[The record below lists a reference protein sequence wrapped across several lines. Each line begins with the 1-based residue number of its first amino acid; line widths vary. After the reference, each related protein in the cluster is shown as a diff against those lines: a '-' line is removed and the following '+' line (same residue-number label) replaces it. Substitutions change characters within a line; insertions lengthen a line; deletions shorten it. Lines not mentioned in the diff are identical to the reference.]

1 MRGSLSRL
9 SLLWKIMLSTSIA
22 LTMLFAL
29 TAWLVQDQFAR
40 IASLSVEEEVRQ
52 GFDAYRSLW
61 KARANQLASVCSVM
75 SRMSDVRAAFG
86 TADQA
91 TIRDTAGEIWSKV
104 SDQDAFFTVTD
115 PRGVVLARLGGSD
128 GLPGRTISAVPQAAS
143 RFPEQTSG
151 FLLEGG
157 QLYQI
162 VLTPVYVDSS
172 SGAGLL
178 NVLVAGYVV
187 DSALANR
194 LKQTTGGSEFVF
206 VSKAVS
212 GGASGGLVMAST
224 LPPGAA
230 GLPSDPS
237 RELARVTIGGVH
249 YLQFS
254 TPLAD
259 EQSRPIGELH
269 ILRSFDIANRR
280 IDMLRS
286 RMIAVWILAVLIG
299 LALTYLLAKRILRPV
314 QVLDQA
320 AAEIG
325 RRNYAIRVE
334 PKTED
339 ELGRLSKTFNSMAES
354 IQTAREDLIRQE
366 RISTIGRLSTS
377 IVHDLRNPLAAI
389 YGGAEMLIDN
399 ADLPPE
405 QVRRLAQN
413 IYRSSRHVQE
423 LLSEL
428 SDVTRGRTQTPEPCH
443 LNEIVTAASEMLAT
457 QAKQS
462 GVEIRS
468 EIAPDVEL
476 PLERSRMERVFENLF
491 NNAIE
496 AMPAGGTI
504 RITSQSGAR
513 DVTIAVEDTGPG
525 IEQSIASRLFEPF
538 VTAGKKNGIGLGLAL
553 SRKTVVDHGGDMWAE
568 STSGRGARFLVRL
581 PR

>member
-1 MRGSLSRL
+1 MKGPLARV

-22 LTMLFAL
+22 VTLLFAL
-29 TAWLVQDQFAR
+29 TGWLVQDQFAR
-40 IASLSVEEEVRQ
+40 IASLSLEEEVRQ
-52 GFDAYRSLW
+52 SFEAYRSLW

-75 SRMSDVRAAFG
+75 SRMSDVRSAFG
-86 TADQA
+86 IGDQA

-104 SDQDAFFTVTD
+104 SDQDAFFAVTD
-115 PRGVVLARLGGSD
+115 PRGAVLARLGGSA
-128 GLPGRTISAVPQAAS
+128 GLKDTTIAVVPKAAS
-143 RFPEQTSG
+143 RFPQQASG
-151 FLLEGG
+151 FLFEGG
-157 QLYQI
+157 HLYQM

-178 NVLVAGYVV
+178 NVLVAGYAV
-187 DSALANR
+187 DSALADK
-194 LKQTTGGSEFVF
+194 LKESTGGSDFVF
-206 VSKAVS
+206 IS
-212 GGASGGLVMAST
+212 GGQVIAST
-224 LPPGAA
+224 LKASPAGVFANAA
-230 GLPSDPS
+230 G
-237 RELARVTIGGVH
+237 ELTHVQLQGAH

-254 TPLAD
+254 TPLVD

-269 ILRSFDIANRR
+269 ILRSFDSADNRIAT
-280 IDMLRS
+280 LRQ
-286 RMIAVWILAVLIG
+286 RMFGVWAVAVLVG
-299 LALTYLLAKRILRPV
+299 LALTYLLARRILQPV
-314 QVLDQA
+314 QELDQA

-325 RRNYAIRVE
+325 RRNYGVRVE
-334 PKTED
+334 PKTDD
-339 ELGRLSKTFNSMAES
+339 ELGRLSKTFNNMAES
-354 IQTAREDLIRQE
+354 IQSAREDLIRQE

-399 ADLPPE
+399 SDMAPE

-428 SDVTRGRTQTPEPCH
+428 SDVTRGRTQAPEPCS
-443 LNEIVTAASEMLAT
+443 LNEIVSAASEMLAP
-457 QAKQS
+457 QAKKS

-468 EIAPDVEL
+468 EIESNIEL

-504 RITSQSGAR
+504 RVTSQTGDR

-525 IEQSIASRLFEPF
+525 IAQSISARLFEPF
-538 VTAGKKNGIGLGLAL
+538 VTAGKTNGIGLGLAL

-568 STSGRGARFLVRL
+568 SKKGRGARFLVRL
-581 PR
+581 PK

>member
-1 MRGSLSRL
+1 MKGPFTRL

-22 LTMLFAL
+22 VTLLFAI
-29 TAWLVQDQFAR
+29 TGWLVQDQFAR

-52 GFDAYRSLW
+52 SFEAYRSLW

-104 SDQDAFFTVTD
+104 SDHDAFFVVTD
-115 PRGVVLARLGGSD
+115 PRGTVLARLGGST
-128 GLPGRTISAVPQAAS
+128 GFKGVHIAVVPTAAS
-143 RFPEQTSG
+143 RFPEQASG

-157 QLYQI
+157 QLFQI

-178 NVLVAGYVV
+178 NVLVAGYMV
-187 DSALANR
+187 DSALATK
-194 LKQTTGGSEFVF
+194 LKESTGGSEFVF
-206 VSKAVS
+206 VS
-212 GGASGGLVMAST
+212 GGQVMGST
-224 LPPGAA
+224 LPAANVDVPKDNGEEMSHVTLGGANF
-230 GLPSDPS
+230 
-237 RELARVTIGGVH
+237 
-249 YLQFS
+249 LQFS
-254 TPLAD
+254 TPLVD
-259 EQSRPIGELH
+259 EQSRQVGELH
-269 ILRSFDIANRR
+269 ILRSFATVDRR
-280 IDMLRS
+280 VSTLRQ
-286 RMIAVWILAVLIG
+286 RMVPVWLIAVLAG
-299 LALTYLLAKRILRPV
+299 LALTYWLAKRILQPV
-314 QVLDQA
+314 KALDAA

-325 RRNYAIRVE
+325 RRNYGVRVQ
-334 PKTED
+334 PRTED

-389 YGGAEMLIDN
+389 YGGAEMLVDS
-399 ADLPPE
+399 DLSPD
-405 QVRRLAQN
+405 QVKRLAQN

-428 SDVTRGRTQTPEPCH
+428 SDVTRGRTQAPEPCN
-443 LNEIVTAASEMLAT
+443 LTEIVAAASEMLAS
-457 QAKQS
+457 QARKS
-462 GVEIRS
+462 GVEIRC
-468 EIAPDVEL
+468 EIRSDVEL

-496 AMPAGGTI
+496 AMPGGGVI
-504 RITSQSGAR
+504 RVSSSSGEG

-525 IEQSIASRLFEPF
+525 IDKSIASRLFEPF

-568 STSGRGARFLVRL
+568 AKTSPGARFVVRL
-581 PR
+581 PK

>member
-1 MRGSLSRL
+1 MKSPLSRL

-22 LTMLFAL
+22 LTLLFAL

-52 GFDAYRSLW
+52 SFEAYRSLW
-61 KARANQLASVCSVM
+61 KARATQLASVCAVM

-86 TADQA
+86 TGDRA

-104 SDQDAFFTVTD
+104 SDYDAFFTVTD
-115 PRGVVLARLGGSD
+115 PRGVVLGRLGGSAEL
-128 GLPGRTISAVPQAAS
+128 GGTTIEAVPQAAS
-143 RFPEQTSG
+143 RFPDQASG
-151 FLLEGG
+151 FLLEDG

-178 NVLVAGYVV
+178 NVLVAGYRV
-187 DSALANR
+187 DSALVNR
-194 LKQTTGGSEFVF
+194 LKQSTGGSEFVF
-206 VSKAVS
+206 ISHGQVI
-212 GGASGGLVMAST
+212 AST
-224 LPPGAA
+224 LAPGAA
-230 GLPSDPS
+230 TATLNPA
-237 RELARVTIGGVH
+237 ELTPIVIAGAH

-269 ILRSFDIANRR
+269 ILRSFDTANRR
-280 IDMLRS
+280 INMLRT
-286 RMIAVWILAVLIG
+286 RMFAVWILAVLVG
-299 LALTYLLAKRILRPV
+299 LALTYLLARRILRPV
-314 QVLDQA
+314 QALDQA

-325 RRNYAIRVE
+325 RRNYGVRVE
-334 PKTED
+334 AKTED
-339 ELGRLSKTFNSMAES
+339 ELGRLSNTFNSMAES

-399 ADLPPE
+399 GDLPPE

-413 IYRSSRHVQE
+413 SYRSSRHVQE

-428 SDVTRGRTQTPEPCH
+428 SDVTRGRTQTPEPCK
-443 LNEIVTAASEMLAT
+443 LNEIVSAASEMLAT
-457 QAKQS
+457 QARKS
-462 GVEIRS
+462 GVDIRS
-468 EIAPDVEL
+468 EISPDVEL

-496 AMPAGGTI
+496 AMPAGGSI
-504 RITSQSGAR
+504 RITSKTGAR
-513 DVTIAVEDTGPG
+513 DVTIAIEDTGPG

-568 STSGRGARFLVRL
+568 PVIGSGARFLVRL
-581 PR
+581 PK

>member
-1 MRGSLSRL
+1 
-9 SLLWKIMLSTSIA
+9 MLSTSIA
-22 LTMLFAL
+22 VTLLFAL
-29 TAWLVQDQFAR
+29 TGWLVQDQFAR

-52 GFDAYRSLW
+52 SFEAYRSLW
-61 KARANQLASVCSVM
+61 KARANQLASVCAVM

-86 TADQA
+86 TGDRA

-104 SDQDAFFTVTD
+104 SDQDAFFVVTD
-115 PRGVVLARLGGSD
+115 PRGAVLARLGGSA
-128 GLPGRTISAVPQAAS
+128 GLKGTTIARVPTAAA
-143 RFPEQTSG
+143 RFPNQASG

-162 VLTPVYVDSS
+162 VITPVYVDTG

-178 NVLVAGYVV
+178 NVLVAGYMV
-187 DSALANR
+187 DSALANK
-194 LKQTTGGSEFVF
+194 LKESTGGSEFIF
-206 VSKAVS
+206 VS
-212 GGASGGLVMAST
+212 GGQVMGSTLAAAASGIHQEVGEEMAHVT
-224 LPPGAA
+224 LGGAN
-230 GLPSDPS
+230 
-237 RELARVTIGGVH
+237 

-254 TPLAD
+254 TPLVD
-259 EQSRPIGELH
+259 EQSLQVGELH
-269 ILRSFDIANRR
+269 ILRSFDTVDRR
-280 IDMLRS
+280 ISTLRQ
-286 RMIAVWILAVLIG
+286 RMFAVWIIAVLAG
-299 LALTYLLAKRILRPV
+299 LALTYLLAKRILQPV
-314 QVLDQA
+314 KALDEA

-325 RRNYAIRVE
+325 RRNYGVRVE

-389 YGGAEMLIDN
+389 YGGAEMLVDS
-399 ADLPPE
+399 DLPRD

-428 SDVTRGRTQTPEPCH
+428 TDVTRGRTQAPEPCSI
-443 LNEIVTAASEMLAT
+443 NEIVTAACEMLAP
-457 QAKQS
+457 QARKS

-468 EIAPDVEL
+468 EIQPGIEL

-496 AMPAGGTI
+496 AMPNGGTV
-504 RITSQSGAR
+504 RVSSQTNER

-525 IEQSIASRLFEPF
+525 IDQSIASRLFEPF

-568 STSGRGARFLVRL
+568 SKQGQGARFVVRL
-581 PR
+581 PK

>member
-1 MRGSLSRL
+1 
-9 SLLWKIMLSTSIA
+9 MLSTSIA
-22 LTMLFAL
+22 VTLLFAL
-29 TAWLVQDQFAR
+29 TGWLVQDQFAR

-52 GFDAYRSLW
+52 SFEAYRSLW

-86 TADQA
+86 TGDQA

-104 SDQDAFFTVTD
+104 SDQDAFFVVTD
-115 PRGVVLARLGGSD
+115 PRGAVLARLGGSV
-128 GLPGRTISAVPQAAS
+128 GLRGDTIAIVPKGAS
-143 RFPEQTSG
+143 RFPQQASG
-151 FLLEGG
+151 FLFESG

-187 DSALANR
+187 DSALANN
-194 LKQTTGGSEFVF
+194 LKASTGGSDFVF
-206 VSKAVS
+206 VS
-212 GGASGGLVMAST
+212 GGQVIAST
-224 LPPGAA
+224 LTASPAGLFANAA
-230 GLPSDPS
+230 G
-237 RELARVTIGGVH
+237 ELTHLTVAGAH

-254 TPLAD
+254 TPLVD
-259 EQSRPIGELH
+259 EQLRPIGELR
-269 ILRSFDIANRR
+269 ILRSFDSADHRIAT
-280 IDMLRS
+280 LRQ
-286 RMIAVWILAVLIG
+286 RMFAVWIIAILIG
-299 LALTYLLAKRILRPV
+299 LALTYLLARRILQPV
-314 QVLDQA
+314 KALDQA
-320 AAEIG
+320 ASEIG
-325 RRNYAIRVE
+325 RRNYGFRVE
-334 PKTED
+334 LKSED
-339 ELGRLSKTFNSMAES
+339 ELGRLSKTFNNMAES
-354 IQTAREDLIRQE
+354 IQSAREDLIRQE

-399 ADLPPE
+399 SDLEPE

-428 SDVTRGRTQTPEPCH
+428 TDVTRGRTQAPEPCS
-443 LNEIVTAASEMLAT
+443 LNEIVCAASEMLAT
-457 QAKQS
+457 QARKS
-462 GVEIRS
+462 GVEICS
-468 EIAPDVEL
+468 EIGPGIEL

-496 AMPAGGTI
+496 AMPTGGTI
-504 RITSQSGAR
+504 RITSQSGTN

-525 IEQSIASRLFEPF
+525 IEQSISSRLFEPF

-553 SRKTVVDHGGDMWAE
+553 SRKTVVDHGGDMWSE
-568 STSGRGARFLVRL
+568 TLQGHGARFLVRL
-581 PR
+581 PK

>member
-1 MRGSLSRL
+1 MKAPLSRV

-22 LTMLFAL
+22 VTLLFAL
-29 TAWLVQDQFAR
+29 TGWLVQDQFAR

-52 GFDAYRSLW
+52 SFEAYRSLW
-61 KARANQLASVCSVM
+61 KARANQLASVCSVI

-86 TADQA
+86 TGDQA

-104 SDQDAFFTVTD
+104 SDQDAFFVVTD
-115 PRGVVLARLGGSD
+115 PRGAVLARLGGSA
-128 GLPGRTISAVPQAAS
+128 GLKGTAIALVPKAAS
-143 RFPEQTSG
+143 RFPEQASG
-151 FLLEGG
+151 FLVEGA

-162 VLTPVYVDSS
+162 VITPVYVDTS

-178 NVLVAGYVV
+178 NVLVAGYMVN
-187 DSALANR
+187 SALANK
-194 LKQTTGGSEFVF
+194 LKESTGGSEFIF
-206 VSKAVS
+206 VS
-212 GGASGGLVMAST
+212 GGQVMGST
-224 LPPGAA
+224 LGAA
-230 GLPSDPS
+230 ASDIHKES
-237 RELARVTIGGVH
+237 GEEMAHVTLGGTN

-254 TPLAD
+254 TPLVD
-259 EQSRPIGELH
+259 EQSRQVGELH
-269 ILRSFDIANRR
+269 ILRSFDTVDRR
-280 IDMLRS
+280 IATLRQ
-286 RMIAVWILAVLIG
+286 RMFAVWIIAVLAG
-299 LALTYLLAKRILRPV
+299 LALTYLLAKRILQPV
-314 QVLDQA
+314 KALDEA

-325 RRNYAIRVE
+325 RRNYGVRVE

-339 ELGRLSKTFNSMAES
+339 ELGRLSETFNSMAES

-389 YGGAEMLIDN
+389 YGGAEMLVDS
-399 ADLPPE
+399 DLPPD

-428 SDVTRGRTQTPEPCH
+428 TDVTRGRTQAPEPCR
-443 LNEIVTAASEMLAT
+443 LNEIVAAACEMLAP
-457 QAKQS
+457 QARKS

-468 EIAPDVEL
+468 EIHPGIEL

-496 AMPAGGTI
+496 AMPNGGTV
-504 RITSQSGAR
+504 RVSSHTSGR
-513 DVTIAVEDTGPG
+513 DVTIAIEDTGPG
-525 IEQSIASRLFEPF
+525 IDPSIASRLFEPF

-568 STSGRGARFLVRL
+568 AKLGPGARFVVRL
-581 PR
+581 PK

>member
-1 MRGSLSRL
+1 MKSPLSRL

-22 LTMLFAL
+22 LTLLFAL

-40 IASLSVEEEVRQ
+40 IASLSVEEEVRES
-52 GFDAYRSLW
+52 FEAYRSLW
-61 KARANQLASVCSVM
+61 KARASQLASVCSVM

-86 TADQA
+86 TGDQA
-91 TIRDTAGEIWSKV
+91 TIRDTAGEIWSKI
-104 SDQDAFFTVTD
+104 SDQEAFFDVTD
-115 PRGVVLARLGGSD
+115 PRGAVLARLGGSS
-128 GLPGRTISAVPQAAS
+128 GLAGTSIAAVPQAAP
-143 RFPEQTSG
+143 RFPQQTSG
-151 FLLEGG
+151 FLMEGG

-162 VLTPVYVDSS
+162 VVTPVYVDSS

-178 NVLVAGYVV
+178 NVLVAGYRV
-187 DSALANR
+187 DSALANK
-194 LKQTTGGSEFVF
+194 LKEATGGSDFVF
-206 VSKAVS
+206 VS
-212 GGASGGLVMAST
+212 GGQVMAST
-224 LPPGAA
+224 LADAA
-230 GLPSDPS
+230 SAAS
-237 RELARVTIGGVH
+237 AAELTHITLGRVH

-269 ILRSFDIANRR
+269 ILRSFDVANRR
-280 IDMLRS
+280 IDMLRT
-286 RMIAVWILAVLIG
+286 RMFAVWVLAVLIG
-299 LALTYLLAKRILRPV
+299 LGLTYLLAKRILHPV
-314 QVLDQA
+314 QALDQA

-325 RRNYAIRVE
+325 RRNYGVRVE
-334 PKTED
+334 PQSED
-339 ELGRLSKTFNSMAES
+339 ELGRLSTTFNNMAES

-399 ADLPPE
+399 SDLPPE

-428 SDVTRGRTQTPEPCH
+428 SDVTRGRTQTPEPCK
-443 LNEIVTAASEMLAT
+443 LNEVVTAASDMLAT
-457 QAKQS
+457 QARQS

-468 EIAPDVEL
+468 EIAADVEL

-496 AMPAGGTI
+496 AMPTGGTI
-504 RITSQSGAR
+504 RITSRAGAR

-525 IEQSIASRLFEPF
+525 IEESIAPKLFEPF
-538 VTAGKKNGIGLGLAL
+538 VTSGKKNGIGLGLAL
-553 SRKTVVDHGGDMWAE
+553 SRKTVVDHGGEMWAE
-568 STSGRGARFLVRL
+568 SATGKGARFVVRL
-581 PR
+581 PK